1 MRLWLIFAALLAAV
15 PSQAQDI
22 LKTRCVS
29 CHSGAKPAAG
39 LDLSR
44 TEALRQSAARI
55 ARVVESGKM
64 PPSGKLPAAEIA
76 KLKKSLPTAPPL
88 WSLKPLSSPLPPAR
102 RGETGGGFLDSLVRA
117 QLAKRGLKP
126 SPEADKR
133 TLIRRV
139 TVDLT
144 GLPPTP
150 SEIAAFVSDTRPN
163 AYEKLVDKLLASP
176 TYGEKWARHWLDVV
190 RFGESNGYERNLL
203 RENAWPYRDWVVSAL
218 NADMPYEKFVRA
230 QLAGDKLGQ
239 DAATGFLVAGVH
251 DDVPSPDE
259 VLTRQQRASDLDD
272 MVATTSETFL
282 GLTVGCARCHD
293 HKFDPIPQTDY
304 YKLCA
309 VFAGV
314 YHGERALE
322 PQTKTAD
329 RQRTYQNVLW
339 EVRHQAKAEQKLSA
353 LGNEEVFP
361 PTYAKF
367 VRFTVSSTQGGGEPC
382 LDELALYGPE
392 SSENLALNGKPT
404 ASSLL
409 PGYPIHQIAHLT
421 DGWLG
426 NEFSWI
432 SNEPGKGW
440 VMVELPHE
448 TTISR
453 LTWGRDA
460 SGRMADRLPQTY
472 KIEVSEDGE
481 RWRTVASHET
491 RGDESVP
498 SKERDTLL
506 RKAATLR
513 EGQRVYVGKLVA
525 PEPVY
530 LLRRGDVMQRAEEVK
545 PGALSAISPPL
556 RLPNLPPAPLRLR
569 EGGERLAFAD
579 WLVRR
584 ENPLTWRVIVNR
596 IWQQHFGVGLVATP
610 SDFGNNGSKPSHP
623 ELLDALAGWFQ
634 GSGQSFKKL
643 HKLIVTSQTYKQSA
657 VIPQPKAAAL
667 DGGNRLLWRGTL
679 RRMESEAL
687 WDAVLATSGTLD
699 RTMGGPPYRLFTYKQ
714 ENIAFY
720 GPAESYGPET
730 WRRSLYRMA
739 VRAVRDNLLA
749 CFDCP
754 ESAQRAPKRETT
766 TTPLQALSLLNG
778 AFVREQAAHFAQRVA
793 KEAGPAPDKQVT
805 HAFRLAFGRS
815 PSTDELTLART
826 LVAKD
831 GLPALCRALFNAHEF
846 LYY

>member
-1 MRLWLIFAALLAAV
+1 MTFLCLLVVV
-15 PSQAQDI
+15 PSQAQNAI
-22 LKTRCVS
+22 VQNRCMS
-29 CHSGAKPAAG
+29 CHSGTKPAGG

-44 TEALRQSAARI
+44 TDALRQNASRI
-55 ARVVESGKM
+55 VRAVDSGQM
-64 PPSGKLPAAEIA
+64 PPSGKLAASELA
-76 KLKKSLPTAPPL
+76 QLKKALPTITTL
-88 WSLKPLSSPLPPAR
+88 WSLKPLSGKPV
-102 RGETGGGFLDSLVRA
+102 GIDTLVRA
-117 QLAKRGLKP
+117 ALAQKGLKP

-150 SEIAAFVSDTRPN
+150 GEIAAFVTDTRPS
-163 AYEKLVDKLLASP
+163 AYEKLVDRLLASSA
-176 TYGEKWARHWLDVV
+176 YGEKWAKHWLDVV

-203 RENAWPYRDWVVSAL
+203 RENAWPYRDWVIGAL
-218 NADMPYEKFVRA
+218 NADMPYDKFVKA
-230 QLAGDKLGQ
+230 QLAGDRLGEP
-239 DAATGFLVAGVH
+239 AATGFLVAGVH

-272 MVATTSETFL
+272 IVATTSETFL

-309 VFAGV
+309 TFAGV
-314 YHGERALE
+314 YHGERELTKQNTAAQQRQYQSALW
-322 PQTKTAD
+322 D
-329 RQRTYQNVLW
+329 
-339 EVRHQAKAEQKLSA
+339 VRNLAKADQKLSA
-353 LGNEEVFP
+353 LGNEEAFP

-367 VRFTVSSTQGGGEPC
+367 VRFTVLSTQDGGEPC
-382 LDELALYGPE
+382 LDELAIYGPE

-409 PGYPIHQIAHLT
+409 PGYPDHKISHLT

-426 NEFSWI
+426 NAFSWI

-440 VMVELPHE
+440 VQVELPHE

-453 LTWGRDA
+453 ITWGRDA
-460 SGRMADRLPQTY
+460 SGQFSDRLPATY

-481 RWRTVASHET
+481 RWRTIASNET
-491 RGDESVP
+491 HGTTEPAP
-498 SKERDTLL
+498 SEREALL
-506 RKAATLR
+506 RKARELR
-513 EGQRVYVGKLVA
+513 DSKRAYLGKLVA

-530 LLRRGDVMQRAEEVK
+530 LLKRGDVMQRLEEIQ
-545 PGALSAISPPL
+545 PGALTAVAS
-556 RLPNLPPAPLRLR
+556 PPAPLQPGE
-569 EGGERLAFAD
+569 EGRMWLAS

-596 IWQQHFGVGLVATP
+596 VWQQHFGVGLVATP
-610 SDFGNNGSKPSHP
+610 SDFGNNGAKPSNQA
-623 ELLDALAGWFQ
+623 LLDSLAIGFRD
-634 GSGQSFKKL
+634 SGQSFKKL
-643 HKLIVTSQTYKQSA
+643 HKLIVTSATYKQSA
-657 VIPQPKAAAL
+657 VTPQPKAQAL
-667 DGGNRLLWRGTL
+667 DGGNRLLWRGPL
-679 RRMESEAL
+679 QRMESEAL

-699 RTMGGPPYRLFTYKQ
+699 RTLGGPPYRLFTYKQ

-720 GPAESYGPET
+720 GPATSYGPET
-730 WRRSLYRMA
+730 WRRSVYRMA

-749 CFDCP
+749 SFDCP
-754 ESAQRAPKRETT
+754 ESAQRAPKREVT

-778 AFVREQAAHFAQRVA
+778 PFVREQATHFAQRLQ
-793 KEAGPAPDKQVT
+793 KEAGTSPEKQIS

-815 PSTDELTLART
+815 PSAEELSLARP

>member
-1 MRLWLIFAALLAAV
+1 MTFVALLAAL
-15 PSQAQDI
+15 PSQAQNSV
-22 LKTRCVS
+22 LQNRCVS
-29 CHSGAKPAAG
+29 CHSGTKPAAG

-44 TEALRQSAARI
+44 TEALRQNASRI
-55 ARVVESGKM
+55 LRAVDSGKM
-64 PPSGKLPAAEIA
+64 PPSGKLAADELA
-76 KLKKSLPTAPPL
+76 SLKKSLPTPTTL
-88 WSLKPLSSPLPPAR
+88 WSLKPLTSPPAPSPK
-102 RGETGGGFLDSLVRA
+102 GKGFPIDVLVRA
-117 QLAKRGLKP
+117 ELTKRGLKP

-150 SEIAAFVSDTRPN
+150 GEIAAFVKDTRPD
-163 AYEKLVDKLLASP
+163 AYAKLVDRLLASP
-176 TYGEKWARHWLDVV
+176 AYGEKWAKHWLDVV

-203 RENAWPYRDWVVSAL
+203 RESAWPYRDWVIKAL
-218 NADMPYEKFVRA
+218 NDDMPYEKFVRA
-230 QLAGDKLGQ
+230 QLAGDQLGEN
-239 DAATGFLVAGVH
+239 AATGFLVAGVH

-272 MVATTSETFL
+272 IVATTAETFL

-309 VFAGV
+309 TFAGV
-314 YHGERALE
+314 YHGERELTKQNTAQQQRQYQSALW
-322 PQTKTAD
+322 D
-329 RQRTYQNVLW
+329 
-339 EVRHQAKAEQKLSA
+339 VRNLAKAEQKLST

-367 VRFTVSSTQGGGEPC
+367 VRFTVLTTQDGGEPC
-382 LDELALYGPE
+382 LDELAVYGPE

-409 PGYPIHQIAHLT
+409 PGHPIHQLAHLT

-440 VMVELPHE
+440 VQVELPHE
-448 TTISR
+448 TTINRS
-453 LTWGRDA
+453 TWGRDA
-460 SGRMADRLPQTY
+460 SGQFSDRLPATY
-472 KIEVSEDGE
+472 KLEVSEDGE
-481 RWRTVASHET
+481 HWRTVASNEL
-491 RGDESVP
+491 RGVGEPVP
-498 SKERDTLL
+498 AEREALL
-506 RKAATLR
+506 RKVR
-513 EGQRVYVGKLVA
+513 EQRNGKRAYIGKLVA

-530 LLRRGDVMQRAEEVK
+530 LLKRGDVMQRSEEVQPDTPLNIPPFAK
-545 PGALSAISPPL
+545 PASS
-556 RLPNLPPAPLRLR
+556 LPPSGSAK
-569 EGGERLAFAD
+569 GERMMFAE

-596 IWQQHFGVGLVATP
+596 VWQQHFGVGLVATP
-610 SDFGNNGSKPSHP
+610 SDFGNNGAKPSNQA
-623 ELLDALAGWFQ
+623 LLDNLAIWFRD
-634 GSGQSFKKL
+634 SGQSFKKL
-643 HKLIVTSQTYKQSA
+643 HKLIVMSATYKQSA
-657 VIPQPKAAAL
+657 VTPQPKAQAL
-667 DGGNRLLWRGTL
+667 DGGNRLLWRGSL
-679 RRMESEAL
+679 RRMESEGL

-699 RTMGGPPYRLFTYKQ
+699 RTLGGPPYRLFTYKQ

-720 GPAESYGPET
+720 GPAASYGPET
-730 WRRSLYRMA
+730 WRRSVYRMA

-749 CFDCP
+749 SFDCP
-754 ESAQRAPKRETT
+754 ESAQRAPKREVT

-778 AFVREQAAHFAQRVA
+778 PFVREQATHLAQRIQ
-793 KEAGPAPDKQVT
+793 KEAGSSPEKQIP

-815 PSTDELTLART
+815 PSAEELALARP

>member
-1 MRLWLIFAALLAAV
+1 MRWWMTLVALLAAL
-15 PSQAQDI
+15 PSQAQNAV
-22 LKTRCVS
+22 LQRRCVS
-29 CHSGAKPAAG
+29 CHSGTKPAGG

-44 TEALRQSAARI
+44 VEAVKQNASRILRAA
-55 ARVVESGKM
+55 ESGQM
-64 PPSGKLPAAEIA
+64 PPSGKLPVSELAL
-76 KLKKSLPTAPPL
+76 LKKALPTTTTL
-88 WSLKPLSSPLPPAR
+88 WSLKPLTSPPAPSPK
-102 RGETGGGFLDSLVRA
+102 GKGVSIDALVRA
-117 QLAKRGLKP
+117 ELAKKGLKP

-144 GLPPTP
+144 GLPPTAE
-150 SEIAAFVSDTRPN
+150 EIAAFVKDMRPD
-163 AYEKLVDKLLASP
+163 AYEKLVDRLLASP
-176 TYGEKWARHWLDVV
+176 AYGEKWARHWLDVV

-203 RENAWPYRDWVVSAL
+203 RENAWPYRDWVIGAL
-218 NADMPYEKFVRA
+218 NADMPYERFVKA
-230 QLAGDKLGQ
+230 QLAGDQVGEA
-239 DAATGFLVAGVH
+239 AATGFLVAGVH

-272 MVATTSETFL
+272 MVATTAETFL

-304 YKLCA
+304 YRLSA

-314 YHGERALE
+314 YHGERELE
-322 PQTKTAD
+322 PQGKVSALE
-329 RQRTYQNVLW
+329 RQRRFQSALW
-339 EVRHQAKAEQKLSA
+339 EVRGLAKAEQKLSA
-353 LGNEEVFP
+353 LGNEDAFP

-367 VRFTVSSTQGGGEPC
+367 VRFTILSTQDGSEPC
-382 LDELALYGPE
+382 LDELAVYGPE

-409 PGYPIHQIAHLT
+409 PGYKDHQLAHLT

-426 NEFSWI
+426 NAYSWI

-440 VMVELPHE
+440 VQVELPHE
-448 TTISR
+448 TTIN
-453 LTWGRDA
+453 LVTWGRDA
-460 SGRMADRLPQTY
+460 SGQFADRLAATY

-481 RWRTVASHET
+481 RWHTVATHES
-491 RGDESVP
+491 RGVEQP
-498 SKERDTLL
+498 AAKEREALL
-506 RKAATLR
+506 KKVYELR
-513 EGQRVYVGKLVA
+513 DGKRAYLGKLVS

-530 LLRRGDVMQRAEEVK
+530 LLRRGDVMQRVEEVS
-545 PGALSAISPPL
+545 PGAPLGDSAVSPF
-556 RLPNLPPAPLRLR
+556 AK
-569 EGGERLAFAD
+569 GEEPRLALAS

-584 ENPLTWRVIVNR
+584 DNPLTWRVIVNR
-596 IWQQHFGVGLVATP
+596 IWQQHFGVGLVTTP
-610 SDFGNNGSKPSHP
+610 SDFGNNGAKPSNQA
-623 ELLDALAGWFQ
+623 LLDSLAVWFRE
-634 GSGQSFKKL
+634 SGQSFKKL
-643 HKLIVTSQTYKQSA
+643 HKLIVTSATYKQSA
-657 VIPQPKAAAL
+657 VTPQPKAQAL
-667 DGGNRLLWRGTL
+667 DGSNRLLWRGPL

-699 RTMGGPPYRLFTYKQ
+699 RTLGGPPYRLFTYKQ

-720 GPAESYGPET
+720 GPATSYGSET
-730 WRRSLYRMA
+730 WRRSVYRMA

-754 ESAQRAPKRETT
+754 ESAQRAPKREVT

-778 AFVREQAAHFAQRVA
+778 PFIREQATHLAQRVQ
-793 KEAGPAPDKQVT
+793 KEAGPQPERQISR
-805 HAFRLAFGRS
+805 AFQLAFGRT
-815 PSTDELTLART
+815 PRPDELALARP